1 MGVGV
6 VVVNVGA
13 RVEGWKVGEIFIY
26 SRKIFR
32 IHVIECAGRWGY
44 NDDRVYVFTEFTI

>member
-1 MGVGV
+1 MMKSWG
-6 VVVNVGA
+6 N
-13 RVEGWKVGEIFIY
+13 FY

-44 NDDRVYVFTEFTI
+44 NDDRVYVFTEFTVYAKG

>member
-1 MGVGV
+1 VLGLNDEKLG
-6 VVVNVGA
+6 
-13 RVEGWKVGEIFIY
+13 KFFIH

-44 NDDRVYVFTEFTI
+44 NDDKSFCLHGVYRLG